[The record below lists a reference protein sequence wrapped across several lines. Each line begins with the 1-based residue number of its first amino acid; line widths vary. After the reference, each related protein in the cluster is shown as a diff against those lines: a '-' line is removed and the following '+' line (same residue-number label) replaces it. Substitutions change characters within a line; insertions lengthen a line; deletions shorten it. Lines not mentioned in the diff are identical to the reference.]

1 VGDLPTAADVSLAIW
16 ICFSAVEKVPQQCH
30 RWLESLVKHG
40 TLKSLIQVQ
49 LPEVGEA
56 SPLEKRSIIP
66 TPTSSVATKKEMP
79 APVETKKKTPA
90 PKVETKRDAPAP
102 AVQKEAPA
110 PAPVEM
116 APSDNANP
124 ILAKLEE
131 YKIEYTHYD
140 HETCMTAEELVEKV
154 PLPSSEETHTK
165 NLFLKDKKH
174 GLFLV
179 TVKPT
184 TAVNTKSLGGL
195 LGLSGKTN
203 LRLAEEAVLA
213 NHLGVKPGC
222 VGPLSIVND
231 ADQQVTLVLDQAL
244 LQATRIH
251 SHPLYNNQSVSL
263 TPAALQAYL
272 DQVGAKVT
280 IVDFESAPTAVTTS
294 PPKGDAKMATAAP
307 SGKKDKKPK
316 AAPKKGETLLAL
328 QWKKEDNFAMWYSD
342 VIVLSEMISYY
353 DISGCYILRPWSYK
367 IWELIQAWFNEQV
380 ISILAW

>member
-40 TLKSLIQVQ
+40 TLKPLIQVQ

-66 TPTSSVATKKEMP
+66 TPSSVATKKEMP
-79 APVETKKKTPA
+79 APVETKREMPA
-90 PKVETKRDAPAP
+90 PVETKGDAPAP

-116 APSDNANP
+116 APSDNTNP

-280 IVDFESAPTAVTTS
+280 IVDFESAAPTAVTTS

-367 IWELIQAWFNEQV
+367 IWELIQVWFNEQV